1 MPESIELCQDTDRL
15 TVIKARDLSKHAFRF
30 TVASL
35 WQTSWLW
42 KLESVVVCC

>member
-1 MPESIELCQDTDRL
+1 MPESIELFQDTNCL
-15 TVIKARDLSKHAFRF
+15 AGVKARDLSKHAFRF
-30 TVASL
+30 TVGSL

>member
-1 MPESIELCQDTDRL
+1 MLESIELCQDTDRH

-30 TVASL
+30 TVESS

-42 KLESVVVCC
+42 KQESVVVCC

>member
-30 TVASL
+30 TVEFFVANKK
-35 WQTSWLW
+35 Q
-42 KLESVVVCC
+42 ESVVVCC